1 MAKKV
6 LSATIDEKILEKW
19 KKFTDEN
26 FINSSKLIEKLLKD
40 YLKSKGVK
48 HEN

>member
-6 LSATIDEKILEKW
+6 MSVTIDEKILLKW

-26 FINSSKLIEKLLKD
+26 FINSSKLIEKLLQD
-40 YLKSKGVK
+40 YLKKRDEK
-48 HEN
+48 

>member
-6 LSATIDEKILEKW
+6 WSVTIDEAVLAKW

-26 FINSSKLIEKLLKD
+26 FINSSKLMEKLLKD
-40 YLKSKGVK
+40 YMKKRGIK
-48 HEN
+48 